1 MSIRMSPSVDFRVA
15 SRWPLGASNALTV
28 LMPSH
33 PIMPTLT
40 APSHAA
46 HRLSILCVA
55 ATSLPL
61 SEHLLPL
68 SSPSFSSSS
77 SSPSSS
83 LSATP
88 PTAARR
94 CGPSPTAAPLL
105 LLSVSFFPLPT
116 MSSAVNCPVL
126 KVPELVLCLADMHV
140 HITADDIKQPNPTTT
155 RHIFEVFVDKLMGIK
170 REELHQPQFHA
181 IHLLSN
187 PELHE
192 DSLAE
197 VTTLKAILRLLRAAG
212 VSDASMSDVCEPTY
226 VRMKMILSCLINLI
240 KHREDV
246 LEHYTHYSHQW
257 EVQLQQRLTLEEEV
271 ARLQDE
277 RDRLRPQYEQD
288 AAAVESL
295 TADIAALTSSITSY
309 NQQHLAIRD
318 DIRQAKAELKGAT
331 EAAHTSKQ
339 SIAALQKDNAVQ
351 RQHILRSPERLK
363 RTLADLTNLVQQ
375 GKADVQEGST
385 KCRELGSRA
394 LLLNK
399 VEGRLKKRLGAM
411 RDIEQLQGKSA
422 AAAVA
427 GQGVRAQHCAPARGG
442 GAAQGGGGGGGSEGG
457 RGGGEGC
464 GAEEELRAEEDGG
477 AHGAGGGGGG
487 VGGGEGEGE
496 GRGGEA
502 GGGGEGAGAGEEG
515 GGGGEGAA

>member
-1 MSIRMSPSVDFRVA
+1 
-15 SRWPLGASNALTV
+15 
-28 LMPSH
+28 
-33 PIMPTLT
+33 
-40 APSHAA
+40 
-46 HRLSILCVA
+46 
-55 ATSLPL
+55 
-61 SEHLLPL
+61 
-68 SSPSFSSSS
+68 
-77 SSPSSS
+77 
-83 LSATP
+83 
-88 PTAARR
+88 
-94 CGPSPTAAPLL
+94 
-105 LLSVSFFPLPT
+105 

-411 RDIEQLQGKSA
+411 RDIEQLQGKVRLLLSQGKEYERNIAHLRGVEEQLKGEEAEVDRKVGVVGEKAAGLKKSFERKKMEARMALEEVEEEWEGVREKGREEAGRREEAERALERVRREVAEGKVQHESA
-422 AAAVA
+422 VRLMRGKGREMEVAVKAWHERLLQGMAAVDQPHA
-427 GQGVRAQHCAPARGG
+427 PMTPKAVRAEQPQH
-442 GAAQGGGGGGGSEGG
+442 
-457 RGGGEGC
+457 
-464 GAEEELRAEEDGG
+464 
-477 AHGAGGGGGG
+477 
-487 VGGGEGEGE
+487 
-496 GRGGEA
+496 
-502 GGGGEGAGAGEEG
+502 
-515 GGGGEGAA
+515 